1 MPQPEPITI
10 NTQAGPLAGLL
21 HLPARIPAPT
31 IVCCHGMLS
40 SKDSQKFAFI
50 AQELAKVGVAAVRF
64 DFSGCGESQA
74 ELGNDLLSSRLRDL
88 DAVLKYVT
96 LQAWHNGIMG
106 LVGSSLGGYLSL
118 LTLASLRHSIEALV
132 CWATPF
138 DLSRIETGMQTSA
151 ELKSFFPPA
160 FDLGLPNNLGKLPPV
175 KGVLIIHG
183 EQDELVHW
191 KDAVRIYQRVN
202 EPKKILLVKDA
213 EHRFLEPS
221 CRKLAL
227 RATIEWFRERGLILL

>member
-1 MPQPEPITI
+1 M
-10 NTQAGPLAGLL
+10 
-21 HLPARIPAPT
+21 
-31 IVCCHGMLS
+31 
-40 SKDSQKFAFI
+40 
-50 AQELAKVGVAAVRF
+50 RF

-74 ELGNDLLSSRLRDL
+74 ELEKDLLSSRLRDL

-96 LQAWHNGIMG
+96 LQAWHIGIMG
-106 LVGSSLGGYLSL
+106 LMGSSLGGYLSL
-118 LTLASLRHSIEALV
+118 LTLASRRHSIEAVV

-138 DLSRIETGMQTSA
+138 DLSRIETGMETSA

-160 FDLGLPNNLGKLPPV
+160 FGLGFPKNLGELPPV

-213 EHRFLEPS
+213 EHRFLQPS